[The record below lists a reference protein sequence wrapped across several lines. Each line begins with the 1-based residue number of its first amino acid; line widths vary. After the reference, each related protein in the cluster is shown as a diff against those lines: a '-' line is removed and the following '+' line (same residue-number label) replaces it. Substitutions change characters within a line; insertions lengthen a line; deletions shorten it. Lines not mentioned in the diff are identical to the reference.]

1 MVNSTVKPVRS
12 AIESAQRT
20 IAIELQAV
28 AALQQRIDDRFA
40 KAVALLAAVEGRVI
54 VSGMGKSGH
63 IGSKIAAT
71 LASTGTPAQFV
82 HPAEACHGDMGMI
95 TRSDAALL
103 MSNSGSTSEITALLP
118 LLKRLGIPIVAMT
131 GSDESTLARA
141 ADVHLNIGVEEEACP
156 LDLAPTAST
165 TANLVMGDALAIALL
180 EQGGFTAE
188 DFAFTHPG
196 GTLGRRLLTRVADVL
211 VEGDNVPKIT
221 KDTSLADALM
231 EISAKGLGMSTVV
244 DDDDH
249 LLGIF
254 TDGDLRRALEQRHD
268 LNSTQVGT
276 VMSTGAKTINTD
288 ALAAEAVTRMENERI
303 SALVV
308 LDSKQCVIGVVQL
321 LALLRAGIV

>member
-28 AALQQRIDDRFA
+28 AALQQRIDDQFA

-103 MSNSGSTSEITALLP
+103 MSNSGTTSEITALLP